1 MKMLI
6 INKFFKGFST
16 SSSLNTHRRIHSGE
30 KPHECGVCGK
40 RFTASSN
47 LYYHRMTHVKVLH
60 CLHGCSIR
68 KMQNWGGQK
77 DGPRLRELAPVA
89 RRRSQHVGSLN
100 LGHGFF
106 NLPLHPTESLSMSIP
121 TERLEEKRQRGRA
134 RRSNQSVAVRQPVI
148 FVIAIPHFR
157 SELDKARRD

>member
-1 MKMLI
+1 MVVQLGRCKIGVVKKMGL
-6 INKFFKGFST
+6 G
-16 SSSLNTHRRIHSGE
+16 
-30 KPHECGVCGK
+30 CV
-40 RFTASSN
+40 N
-47 LYYHRMTHVKVLH
+47 LHPWPDDE
-60 CLHGCSIR
+60 G
-68 KMQNWGGQK
+68 
-77 DGPRLRELAPVA
+77 
-89 RRRSQHVGSLN
+89 QHVGSLN

-157 SELDKARRD
+157 SELDKARRRTD